1 MSVDWSKRGADK
13 RIRLFHSIPEEWKLR
28 KYYGRESNVLN
39 IPTECGKLSAEELSI
54 TNSTAS
60 DLVEKLSRGELKAVD
75 VTVAFCKRTT
85 VAHQLI
91 RCFHA
96 FFPEKAIAQ
105 AKELD
110 EYFEIHKKPIGPL
123 HGLPISINDQFRIE
137 GQEASMG
144 RVAWLGKYDTTEST
158 LVTLL
163 RKAGAVLYTK
173 TSVCQTLL
181 SGETCNN
188 IIARTSNPRNNAWS
202 AGGSSGGEGALIAL
216 RGSVLGV
223 GTDIGG
229 SVRVPAAF
237 NFLYAIKPSQG
248 RTPHSKM
255 ANSIGVQETAH
266 SIIGPIA
273 HTAADLRLFLKAVLS
288 QEPWNYDPKVI
299 PLPWRSSEEDIA
311 RSKVAGRLTLGYFH
325 SDGVVN
331 PHPPILRGIDE
342 AVAKLRENGHTL
354 IPWRPYKHCYAQR
367 LVRIIYTADG
377 NTGILN
383 SLKAS
388 GEPVLPYNKRLLRS
402 TKGHLNANQLGE
414 VQLKQW
420 EYQRKYLERWR
431 RFEEENGTELDA
443 IIAPVAAT
451 AAIRHGKFRYYGYSS
466 VISLLDFTSA
476 VVPVTFAQ
484 KSVDLKPSNYT
495 PLNKLDAAVQA
506 EYDPEVYDGA
516 PVGLQVIGR
525 RLSEERILVIAEEI
539 GRLLGNSQTP

>member
-1 MSVDWSKRGADK
+1 MSVDTWNKRGADK
-13 RIRLFHSIPEEWKLR
+13 RSQ
-28 KYYGRESNVLN
+28 SNVLN

-54 TNSTAS
+54 INSTAS

-75 VTVAFCKRTT
+75 VTIAFCKRTT
-85 VAHQLI
+85 VAHQLV
-91 RCFHA
+91 RCFHE

-105 AKELD
+105 TKELD

-137 GQEASMG
+137 VKTHFLKRPIKTKTLTSKQGQETSMG
-144 RVAWLGKYDTTEST
+144 CIAWLGKYDTTESM

-173 TSVCQTLL
+173 TTVSQTLI
-181 SGETCNN
+181 SGETSNN
-188 IIARTSNPRNNAWS
+188 IIAVTSNPRNNAWS

-237 NFLYAIKPSQG
+237 NFLYGIKPSHG

-255 ANSIGVQETAH
+255 ANSLEGQETAH

-273 HTAADLRLFLKAVLS
+273 YTAA
-288 QEPWNYDPKVI
+288 VI
-299 PLPWRSSEEDIA
+299 PLPWRSCEEDIA
-311 RSKVAGRLTLGYFH
+311 RSKVAGKLTLGYFR
-325 SDGVVN
+325 SDCVVN

-342 AVAKLRENGHTL
+342 AG
-354 IPWRPYKHCYAQR
+354 
-367 LVRIIYTADG
+367 II
-377 NTGILN
+377 NN
-383 SLKAS
+383 LKAS
-388 GEPVLPYNKRLLRS
+388 GEPVLPYNKRVLKS
-402 TKGHLNANQLGE
+402 TKSHLNVNELWE
-414 VQLKQW
+414 IQLKQW
-420 EYQRKYLERWR
+420 EYQSKYLERWR
-431 RFEEENGTELDA
+431 KFEEETGTKLDA

-451 AAIRHGKFRYYGYSS
+451 AAIRHGQFRYYGYSS
-466 VISLLDFTSA
+466 VINLLDFTSA

-495 PLNKLDAAVQA
+495 PLNKLDAAVHA

-516 PVGLQVIGR
+516 PVALQVIGC

-539 GRLLGNSQTP
+539 GRLL

>member
-1 MSVDWSKRGADK
+1 MSFDWSKRGADK

-28 KYYGRESNVLN
+28 TYYRRESNVFN

-85 VAHQLI
+85 VAHQLV
-91 RCFHA
+91 RCFHE

-110 EYFEIHKKPIGPL
+110 EYFEIHQKPIGPL

-144 RVAWLGKYDTTEST
+144 RIAWLGKYDTTEST
-158 LVTLL
+158 LITLL

-188 IIARTSNPRNNAWS
+188 IIAVTSNPRNNAWS
-202 AGGSSGGEGALIAL
+202 AGGSSGGG
-216 RGSVLGV
+216 RCFDRTPRFS
-223 GTDIGG
+223 TWGG

-237 NFLYAIKPSQG
+237 NFLYGIKPSQG

-255 ANSIGVQETAH
+255 ANSVEGQETAH

-311 RSKVAGRLTLGYFH
+311 RSKVAGRLTLGYFY

-331 PHPPILRGIDE
+331 PYPPILRGIDE

-354 IPWRPYKHCYAQR
+354 IPWRPYKHAYAQR
-367 LVRIIYTADG
+367 FVRIMYTADG

-388 GEPVLPYNKRLLRS
+388 GELVIPYNKRLLRS

-431 RFEEENGTELDA
+431 RFEEETGTELDA

-476 VVPVTFAQ
+476 V
-484 KSVDLKPSNYT
+484 
-495 PLNKLDAAVQA
+495 A